1 MSRIHK
7 QKSKLIKLKNDK
19 NKNTYITTKEDC
31 IKWSRIINR
40 EIFNNQLAEIDNIEI
55 GWRRKCWAYYV
66 YDVNKKGEKYIKLAM
81 NKKYPSKLF
90 FVEVLAHELIHHY
103 QFLFGDPVGH
113 GPSFSDWTDKFNK
126 RGLNLV

>member
-40 EIFNNQLAEIDNIEI
+40 EIFNNQLADMIMPPPPLI
-55 GWRRKCWAYYV
+55 GAYNCMKAFV
-66 YDVNKKGEKYIKLAM
+66 DCGINKPE
-81 NKKYPSKLF
+81 
-90 FVEVLAHELIHHY
+90 
-103 QFLFGDPVGH
+103 
-113 GPSFSDWTDKFNK
+113 
-126 RGLNLV
+126 R